1 MSITF
6 NQLKKLITKKEIDTV
21 LVCVS
26 DMQGRLNG
34 KRVTG
39 KAFIDYVYK
48 ETHMCDYLY
57 TVDMEM
63 FTVPGYKSSSWETGY
78 GDMTVIPDLKT
89 IKTANWLNKTAL
101 VLCDCLDHSGKKPL
115 IHSTRQILKDV
126 LAKADKMGFKSMVGS
141 ELEFFLFNQTYE
153 EIHNNNYTKLKESSW
168 YIEDYM
174 IFQTTKEEDV
184 MQELRNSLLDSGI
197 YVECSKGEAAP
208 GQEEI
213 NVVFSDA
220 LNMADNHILIKNATK
235 EIAYKHNKAVT
246 FMAKYNK
253 EVCGS
258 SCHIHNSLFDK
269 KTNKNI
275 FYNPKDKYGMSDIFK
290 SYLAVEAAKNSY
302 NSRVLVDMPL
312 LSRAKLMRKIAEE
325 TRKVSKEG
333 GELLC
338 YENGKNIASAI
349 KEFNDVADMFDYYA
363 GLTDKLEGKTIPVA
377 KNIFDYT
384 ILEPFGVSA
393 HVVPWN
399 FPLSMIGRSLSCS
412 FATGN
417 STIIKTAELTP
428 LSATIFAKAIQNA
441 DVPEG
446 LINIICG
453 YGNEAG
459 SYLVSHEDVNHVVFT
474 GSVATGKKYFTLVLI
489 KLFLL

>member
-1 MSITF
+1 MTITF
-6 NQLKKLITKKEIDTV
+6 NNLKKAIQKDEIDTV

-39 KAFIDYVYK
+39 KAFLDYVHK

-57 TVDMEM
+57 TVDMDM

-89 IKTANWLNKTAL
+89 IKIATWLEKTAI
-101 VLCDCLDHSGKKPL
+101 VICDCLDHHGKKPL

-126 LAKADKMGFKSMVGS
+126 IAKANKMGFDPMIGS

-153 EIHNNNYTKLKESSW
+153 EIHNNNYTNFKEASW

-184 MQELRNSLLDSGI
+184 MRELRNSLLKSGI

-213 NVVFSDA
+213 NVVFTDA
-220 LNMADNHILIKNATK
+220 LNMADNHILIKNAAK
-235 EIAYKHNKAVT
+235 EIAFKHNKAVT

-269 KTNKNI
+269 KTKKNV
-275 FYNPKDKYGMSDIFK
+275 FNNPKDKYGMSDIFK
-290 SYLAVEAAKNSY
+290 SYVAGQIKF
-302 NSRVLVDMPL
+302 
-312 LSRAKLMRKIAEE
+312 LSE
-325 TRKVSKEG
+325 
-333 GELLC
+333 C
-338 YENGKNIASAI
+338 YR
-349 KEFNDVADMFDYYA
+349 
-363 GLTDKLEGKTIPVA
+363 VA
-377 KNIFDYT
+377 KNRVFIVTPNRFFPIELHTYIPLLHFLPKTFYRFILKIFGNTFFSKVENLNLLSEKDLRNLCKLVKINNYNIVRHKLFGFT
-384 ILEPFGVSA
+384 SNLIL
-393 HVVPWN
+393 
-399 FPLSMIGRSLSCS
+399 
-412 FATGN
+412 
-417 STIIKTAELTP
+417 IIK
-428 LSATIFAKAIQNA
+428 KN
-441 DVPEG
+441 
-446 LINIICG
+446 
-453 YGNEAG
+453 
-459 SYLVSHEDVNHVVFT
+459 
-474 GSVATGKKYFTLVLI
+474 
-489 KLFLL
+489 